1 MFEYMNKIQV
11 MCESLNYAEGKL
23 SDEFLFTIH
32 MADLFYYKNN
42 IGVMDIKAGFVDGRS
57 DGGIDFIFANQETM
71 YLLQGKTSSNLS
83 VEDIKNVFYK
93 MIETVRNFNS
103 KKTEKYSALLKS
115 SYLNAYDD
123 LNDDKNIELVLFTNT
138 EVNKNM
144 KDELDKFREMDICND
159 FTISVYDCNFI
170 EEKKSLS
177 YSDSD
182 LVEEDSV
189 ALFLNEENQHNM
201 LAYGEGG
208 IIVNI
213 KATSLNKLYQK
224 YGVGS
229 LFSYNLREHI
239 NQKNVDDAID
249 ATIKSEPDKFWY
261 YNNGITIGC
270 GDFRK
275 DGNRIKLYDFSIIN
289 GAQTTT
295 KIGKSKLVSEKND
308 FAIVCKIVRAQASSD
323 EEERFITKI
332 SEASNSQKPI
342 KQRDLKA
349 NAKEQKILQANC
361 AKNGKHSLAVEI
373 KRGVKPKNHNKVE
386 KWQRVTNE
394 YIGQLIYA
402 CILQKP
408 GVARNSKNTMFSSR
422 KIYKEIFLRKN
433 DCDTLYDLVRIGDRY
448 QEFVTEYILK
458 SNDLEAIGVA
468 KNGKLVVMAV
478 LIYLYKKS
486 LGIVDKDSQEE
497 IWKDN
502 ISGLL
507 ITDYPYDDL
516 DTKLDAL
523 FEYIIRKLKSIYEV
537 KKETFKITSY
547 SNFFKSEPIY
557 ELILSEFDNIDKWD
571 SDKLADYMNI
581 FILKK

>member
-1 MFEYMNKIQV
+1 M
-11 MCESLNYAEGKL
+11 
-23 SDEFLFTIH
+23 
-32 MADLFYYKNN
+32 
-42 IGVMDIKAGFVDGRS
+42 
-57 DGGIDFIFANQETM
+57 
-71 YLLQGKTSSNLS
+71 
-83 VEDIKNVFYK
+83 
-93 MIETVRNFNS
+93 
-103 KKTEKYSALLKS
+103 
-115 SYLNAYDD
+115 
-123 LNDDKNIELVLFTNT
+123 
-138 EVNKNM
+138 
-144 KDELDKFREMDICND
+144 
-159 FTISVYDCNFI
+159 
-170 EEKKSLS
+170 
-177 YSDSD
+177 
-182 LVEEDSV
+182 
-189 ALFLNEENQHNM
+189 
-201 LAYGEGG
+201 
-208 IIVNI
+208 
-213 KATSLNKLYQK
+213 
-224 YGVGS
+224 
-229 LFSYNLREHI
+229 
-239 NQKNVDDAID
+239 
-249 ATIKSEPDKFWY
+249 
-261 YNNGITIGC
+261 
-270 GDFRK
+270 
-275 DGNRIKLYDFSIIN
+275 
-289 GAQTTT
+289 
-295 KIGKSKLVSEKND
+295 
-308 FAIVCKIVRAQASSD
+308 
-323 EEERFITKI
+323 
-332 SEASNSQKPI
+332 
-342 KQRDLKA
+342 
-349 NAKEQKILQANC
+349 
-361 AKNGKHSLAVEI
+361 
-373 KRGVKPKNHNKVE
+373 E